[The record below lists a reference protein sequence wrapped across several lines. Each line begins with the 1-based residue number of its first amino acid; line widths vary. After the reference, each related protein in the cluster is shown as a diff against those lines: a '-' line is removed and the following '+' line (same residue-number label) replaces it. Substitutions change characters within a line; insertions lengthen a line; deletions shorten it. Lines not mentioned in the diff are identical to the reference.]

1 MKKYLTVFFDR
12 KNDII
17 VDNCTGL
24 KNKSDFWLWH
34 VFSNISV
41 DIFCQ
46 KVYFP
51 QLLYVF
57 IPNFLV
63 PVPPPSHYKNKT
75 ILVKLPKL
83 AFWGPYRK
91 YIPTHQ
97 RQYISKYMYYWC
109 KTYFGEI
116 LNVENWKRFNLKIVN
131 ISQFPAIRDEKKY
144 SILRSLYL

>member
-41 DIFCQ
+41 DIFWQ

-63 PVPPPSHYKNKT
+63 PVPPLPILKKDDLSEIAKT
-75 ILVKLPKL
+75 
-83 AFWGPYRK
+83 
-91 YIPTHQ
+91 
-97 RQYISKYMYYWC
+97 
-109 KTYFGEI
+109 
-116 LNVENWKRFNLKIVN
+116 
-131 ISQFPAIRDEKKY
+131 
-144 SILRSLYL
+144 SILRSLSKIHTNTSKAIYIEIYVLLVQTLFCGNFECWTLKNIQIKNCQYISIASNKRWKKV